1 MDEQIEIYVRDRSD
15 GAMLNFYIPEGLRDS
30 LLAALGAGAFTG
42 DIALEM
48 TIKPEWIIDTEQRKR
63 LMEKDEPIHLR
74 VPLKEIHI

>member
-1 MDEQIEIYVRDRSD
+1 MDEQIDIYVRDRSD

-30 LLAALGAGAFTG
+30 LLAALSTGAFTG

-48 TIKPEWIIDTEQRKR
+48 TINPEWITDTEQRKR
-63 LMEKDEPIHLR
+63 LMQKGEQIHLR